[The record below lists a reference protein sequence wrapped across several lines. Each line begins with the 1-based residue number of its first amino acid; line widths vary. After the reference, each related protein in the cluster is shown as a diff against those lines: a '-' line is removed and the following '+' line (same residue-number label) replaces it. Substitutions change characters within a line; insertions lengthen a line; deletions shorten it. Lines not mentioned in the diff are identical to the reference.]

1 MLNTALDISAGTG
14 MDLAGA
20 TKILSQAYVGNLK
33 GLKQLNLGLTN
44 AELATKSY
52 LEIEKL
58 IAAQYAGQS
67 KNAADSYQGSL
78 NRLKIAAE
86 EASEQIGQSLVAS
99 LSTSSGGMDKLIDK
113 VDGAADS
120 ISGLITNIAVLA
132 KDLGN
137 LFSGLPGAGVLDN
150 ISRAVQNRLG
160 KLSIGNLRT
169 QVDKLLGRQGG
180 FPQGVPRDLQNLQA
194 NAEKA
199 KADKAA
205 AQRQKELIALQKK
218 AQLAEKNKLSLSKA
232 AAVFD
237 TTRISI
243 AAALQATYDKET
255 RLRLEALMAIE
266 EENGELAI
274 EKINQIAAF
283 QRKADFD
290 RLSGLKGITD
300 TNLAGLNAVLMA
312 ELSKIETAKLA
323 QLKAIDATGADQ
335 ASKDAAKLAAIGAAE
350 AANAGAFAKYNDA
363 LAKQGGL
370 NDLDFYTKKTQI
382 STLEV
387 LRLASIHNTQSAQV
401 VADQITL
408 AAGLKTVEEIA
419 LKRKQA
425 QAAED
430 KALAEAEAAKKAAAL
445 TDITTISAAETAA
458 NALSI
463 NGIAGLAAA
472 TTLAYNAR
480 LQQEQYLTTVRL
492 AGIKSVQ
499 DAEND
504 SLSAKLRGFS
514 TTALGLANLAN
525 AERQIAISRLAS
537 DIGTASMIQGI
548 QAGLNPAQ
556 AAVGA
561 RYAAQSA
568 YNYYIQ
574 ITAGIGD
581 PEAIAREIEA
591 ILNQSGYRGTSTNRN
606 TGLYIE

>member
-1 MLNTALDISAGTG
+1 
-14 MDLAGA
+14 
-20 TKILSQAYVGNLK
+20 
-33 GLKQLNLGLTN
+33 
-44 AELATKSY
+44 
-52 LEIEKL
+52 
-58 IAAQYAGQS
+58 
-67 KNAADSYQGSL
+67 
-78 NRLKIAAE
+78 
-86 EASEQIGQSLVAS
+86 
-99 LSTSSGGMDKLIDK
+99 
-113 VDGAADS
+113 
-120 ISGLITNIAVLA
+120 
-132 KDLGN
+132 
-137 LFSGLPGAGVLDN
+137 LDN

-283 QRKADFD
+283 QKKADFEK
-290 RLSGLKGITD
+290 LSGVKEIGEATLLSINTQLL
-300 TNLAGLNAVLMA
+300 TELAAINKSKMA
-312 ELSKIETAKLA
+312 EADKELAREEAFKKYNAAITAAGDLAAKNSYSERIQIQLTEIEKLASLSKTSNAQLTLIKLSEA
-323 QLKAIDATGADQ
+323 EELASIKATLAAELKAIADSK
-335 ASKDAAKLAAIGAAE
+335 ASESDKAIAREAALKKYGEALKSINSDEINSLVSIDAAYK
-350 AANAGAFAKYNDA
+350 KSY
-363 LAKQGGL
+363 
-370 NDLDFYTKKTQI
+370 DFK
-382 STLEV
+382 
-387 LRLASIHNTQSAQV
+387 
-401 VADQITL
+401 
-408 AAGLKTVEEIA
+408 
-419 LKRKQA
+419 
-425 QAAED
+425 
-430 KALAEAEAAKKAAAL
+430 
-445 TDITTISAAETAA
+445 
-458 NALSI
+458 
-463 NGIAGLAAA
+463 
-472 TTLAYNAR
+472 
-480 LQQEQYLTTVRL
+480 LQQEQYLTAVRL
-492 AGIKSVQ
+492 AGVKSVQ

-548 QAGLNPAQ
+548 QAGLTPAQ